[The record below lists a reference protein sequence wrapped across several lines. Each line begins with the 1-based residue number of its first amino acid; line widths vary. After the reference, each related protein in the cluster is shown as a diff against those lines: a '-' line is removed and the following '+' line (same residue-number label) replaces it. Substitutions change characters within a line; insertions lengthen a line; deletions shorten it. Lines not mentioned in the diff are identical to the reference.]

1 MTVLIE
7 RIPDSVRLRVTGDIE
22 TTLIVP
28 YGDDNRFLIE
38 FSDGTLLLGTNDDS
52 LQCVWE
58 VARDGAGFVRFI
70 DGAALLEWRAEWV
83 TVSVYDANVVEP
95 PVPDVLPL
103 FPDLDRWAA

>member
-7 RIPDSVRLRVTGDIE
+7 PIPDSVRLRVTGDIE
-22 TTLIVP
+22 TTLMVP
-28 YGDDNRFLIE
+28 YGDDDRFLIG
-38 FSDGTLLLGTNDDS
+38 FSDGTLLLGTYDDS

-70 DGAALLEWRAEWV
+70 DGTALLEWRAEWV